1 MKISNNIYETYPRPI
16 TLRKA
21 LSKISNNGDEF
32 ADVFMKD
39 VSSDANLASQ
49 NVKSY
54 LNRGS
59 AAIVFETSD
68 GQILKLTEGNHFP
81 LNRPHESFDV
91 PIYKKGH
98 IGNIYYY
105 FEEKLYQHGLSDV
118 FVEEV
123 KRNIR
128 EKGYRTFDISD
139 TAVHQIGLSKD
150 GKLYLLDSECARYK
164 TVFHALFDKIKRFVI
179 KKF

>member
-81 LNRPHESFDV
+81 LIDLTKVLMFRFTKKDTLE
-91 PIYKKGH
+91 IYIIILKKNC
-98 IGNIYYY
+98 ISMDFQMFLLKKSKEIS
-105 FEEKLYQHGLSDV
+105 EKKAIAHLISAILQYTRL
-118 FVEEV
+118 
-123 KRNIR
+123 
-128 EKGYRTFDISD
+128 GYPKMANCIF
-139 TAVHQIGLSKD
+139 
-150 GKLYLLDSECARYK
+150 
-164 TVFHALFDKIKRFVI
+164 
-179 KKF
+179 

>member
-1 MKISNNIYETYPRPI
+1 MKISNNIYETYPQPI

-59 AAIVFETSD
+59 AAIVFETAD